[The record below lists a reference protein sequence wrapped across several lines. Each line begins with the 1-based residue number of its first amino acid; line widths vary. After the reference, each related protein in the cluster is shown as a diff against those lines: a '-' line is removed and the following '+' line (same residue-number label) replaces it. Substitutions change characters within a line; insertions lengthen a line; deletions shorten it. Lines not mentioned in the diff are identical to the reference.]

1 MTGRSAAVTQ
11 AGAWIAVEGL
21 SRRFGRREVLR
32 EVALELPQGAFL
44 LLLGANGAGKTTLLR
59 ILAALLPPSSG
70 RAEVAGHDIRTEPV
84 AVRRAVGYVGHTPL
98 LYRDLTA
105 AENLRFYADMYGL
118 PDPSA
123 RTAEMLDRVELRRR
137 SHDAAGELSRGM
149 RQRLAIARA
158 LLHDPSVLLLDEPY
172 GGLDDRAAAVLDRIL
187 EEQAGRT
194 TVVLVTHE
202 PARPMRWATAVREVR
217 DGRLHPRDVHV
228 LDAGRR

>member
-1 MTGRSAAVTQ
+1 MTVGSAAVTR
-11 AGAWIAVEGL
+11 ANAWVAVEGL

-32 EVALELPQGAFL
+32 DVALELPQGAFL

-59 ILAALLPPSSG
+59 ILAALLLPSSG
-70 RAEVAGHDIRTEPV
+70 RAEVAGHDVRAEP
-84 AVRRAVGYVGHTPL
+84 AGVRRAVGYVGHAAL

-118 PDPSA
+118 PDPAA
-123 RTAEMLDRVELRRR
+123 RAAEMLDRVELRRR

-172 GGLDDRAAAVLDRIL
+172 GGLDDRAAAVLDGIL
-187 EEQAGRT
+187 EEHAGRT

-202 PARPMRWATAVREVR
+202 PSRPMRWATVAREVR
-217 DGRLHPRDVHV
+217 DGRLHPLDVRAPDV
-228 LDAGRR
+228 GSR

>member
-1 MTGRSAAVTQ
+1 MSGRSAEVTP
-11 AGAWIAVEGL
+11 ARAWIAVENL

-32 EVALELPQGAFL
+32 DVGLELSPGAFL

-70 RAEVAGHDIRTEPV
+70 RAEVAGHDVRTEPT
-84 AVRRAVGYVGHTPL
+84 AVRRAVGYVGHVPL

-105 AENLRFYADMYGL
+105 TENLRFYADMYGL
-118 PDPSA
+118 PDPA
-123 RTAEMLDRVELRRR
+123 GRAAEMLDRVELRRR
-137 SHDAAGELSRGM
+137 SHDTAGELSRGM

-172 GGLDDRAAAVLDRIL
+172 GGLDDRAATVLDGIL
-187 EEQAGRT
+187 DEHVGRT

-202 PARPMRWATAVREVR
+202 PARPMRWASAAREVR
-217 DGRLHPRDVHV
+217 DGRLQPLDIHALDV
-228 LDAGRR
+228 GRR